1 MTQFNS
7 RIGHQIN
14 TLQQLEAVIGKVSKV
29 TITPTR
35 ITIKSM
41 HKDGKA
47 LIAQTEALNDALEQM
62 GHLPFNVELVSHG

>member
-7 RIGHQIN
+7 RIGHQII
-14 TLQQLEAVIGKVSKV
+14 TLQKLEDVIGKVSKV

-41 HKDGKA
+41 HKEGKA
-47 LIAQTEALNDALEQM
+47 LIAQTEALNDALEAM
-62 GHLPFNVELVSHG
+62 GHLPFNVDLAAHG